1 MGPRGSCESSQVKP
15 GPGTGRRPP
24 LLQRSGRA
32 AATVECMDPRS
43 SHAARGRLG
52 VRPGP
57 GDAADPKRYEWKYF
71 SSTMREAPIH
81 DARVTQRDRT
91 HFFLVRRYGKVFLIF
106 FTVFAIQGILS
117 VGRLSTAVNKSHAST
132 RR

>member
-1 MGPRGSCESSQVKP
+1 
-15 GPGTGRRPP
+15 
-24 LLQRSGRA
+24 
-32 AATVECMDPRS
+32 MDPRS
-43 SHAARGRLG
+43 SRGTRPPWCSP
-52 VRPGP
+52 PGP

-81 DARVTQRDRT
+81 DARATQRDRT

-117 VGRLSTAVNKSHAST
+117 VGRLNTAVNKSHAST